1 MKGVRKMTRGE
12 CIAIVEGGCGHVQG
26 LKDPVA
32 HKLRHVVTRVYV
44 NKMGCH
50 DILLED
56 LK

>member
-12 CIAIVEGGCGHVQG
+12 CIAIVESACGHVQG
-26 LKDPVA
+26 LEDTVA
-32 HKLRHVVTRVYV
+32 HKVRHVVTRVRV

-50 DILLED
+50 DVLLEG